1 MFYLVNIEHNKTQEK
16 KDCVYLG
23 EYNELNF
30 IADFSYTLINKD
42 TDETLVVDYLGLWK
56 LYNKHKL
63 IGVDYLES
71 KCYVLSKLSIKFEKE
86 IKLPSITTLSL
97 QDIYGELDLL
107 EAKTA
112 DWDCTSF
119 VSYKYKSKL
128 GDYIVVI
135 STPVYIQPLS
145 SSPHLFKHNHGVVE
159 WLSLYKHC
167 MGVEINLDDIVY
179 LRIGSSLI
187 RLYFNSKMLRY
198 VIKLTVLG
206 G

>member
-23 EYNELNF
+23 EYNDLNF
-30 IADFSYTLINKD
+30 ISDFSYTLINKD
-42 TDETLVVDYLGLWK
+42 TDETLVVDYLGLWN

-63 IGVDYLES
+63 FGVDYLEC
-71 KCYVLSKLSIKFEKE
+71 KCYVFSKLAIEFEKE
-86 IKLPSITTLSL
+86 IKLPSVTTLSL

-107 EAKTA
+107 EAKTS
-112 DWDCTSF
+112 DRV
-119 VSYKYKSKL
+119 VSYRHKSKL
-128 GDYIVVI
+128 GDSIIVI

-145 SSPHLFKHNHGVVE
+145 SSPHLFKHNYGVME
-159 WLSLYKHC
+159 WLSLYKYC
-167 MGVEINLDDIVY
+167 VGVEISLDDIVY
-179 LRIGSSLI
+179 LGIGSSLI
-187 RLYFNSKMLRY
+187 RLYFNSKILRY